1 MSSINRQIIT
11 AAINVTENDAYS
23 VGDIAAAMLHV
34 MRREEDWT
42 AEFVREVMIT
52 VIFVVSTDDNDEYAD
67 VAAIIIEA
75 ARAIM
80 AGAARAEDE
89 HGWVDVDD
97 IEVAF
102 ETVQS
107 DDESDEVEGDGI
119 RCGICGADVSDT
131 EDGWCT
137 CLDVKTT
144 ADKDFSYDIA

>member
-1 MSSINRQIIT
+1 MSIINRQIIT
-11 AAINVTENDAYS
+11 AAVNVTENDAYS

-34 MRREEDWT
+34 MWREEDWT
-42 AEFVREVMIT
+42 TEFVREVMCA
-52 VIFVVSTDDNDEYAD
+52 VIDDMGAEEYAD

-80 AGAARAEDE
+80 AGAASAEDE
-89 HGWVDVDD
+89 QGWVDVSD
-97 IEVAF
+97 IEVTF
-102 ETVQS
+102 ETMQS

>member
-1 MSSINRQIIT
+1 MSTINRQIIT
-11 AAINVTENDAYS
+11 AAVSATENDVYS
-23 VGDIAAAMLHV
+23 VSDIAAAMLHV
-34 MRREEDWT
+34 MGHEEDWT
-42 AEFVREVMIT
+42 TEFVREVMTT

-75 ARAIM
+75 ARAIV

-89 HGWVDVDD
+89 QGWVDVSD
-97 IEVAF
+97 IEVTF
-102 ETVQS
+102 ETMQS

>member
-1 MSSINRQIIT
+1 MSNINRQIIT
-11 AAINVTENDAYS
+11 AAVSATENDVYS
-23 VGDIAAAMLHV
+23 VSDITAAMLHV
-34 MRREEDWT
+34 MWREEDWT
-42 AEFVREVMIT
+42 TEFVREVMCT
-52 VIFVVSTDDNDEYAD
+52 VIDDMGAEEYAD

-75 ARAIM
+75 ARAIV

-97 IEVAF
+97 IEVEF

-107 DDESDEVEGDGI
+107 ADESDEVEGDGI